1 MAPCAV
7 WLLLYYTLIP
17 AGEGA
22 GFVLFPMLLLC
33 GAGAL
38 TASVICCVS
47 ALAVLFVKSD
57 SNDNL
62 EESEPEAPCDW

>member
-7 WLLLYYTLIP
+7 WLLLYYALIP

-33 GAGAL
+33 GAGAHPAVVVL
-38 TASVICCVS
+38 GV
-47 ALAVLFVKSD
+47 ALAGWLT
-57 SNDNL
+57 L
-62 EESEPEAPCDW
+62 LAPAPLYFSV